1 MKLHRL
7 YIIMCILSLLS
18 FAGCRDEEPVQSAE
32 SKRTITVNLGIAMSR
47 ATDIEG
53 VIGDNTRPDNLRLWI
68 FDGNAENATLIFHEN
83 ITNNLDFSITDLNNR
98 LVQTIERIINVENEI
113 NTLHFYI
120 VMNTTGISLDE
131 NSTPHDIET
140 ATFTQQIAWTG
151 DNKVPL
157 YGYGTLDVSTHRSEY
172 SVSIE
177 ATRAVGKLELF
188 FTKENENAY
197 LKINKIELEQM
208 PDIGYLKNA
217 GEGETQQVA
226 ESYTDE
232 IDNLLDDESGNGLEI
247 ETSLPESEDTQ
258 IGHFSDYEDKFTKL
272 KLTHTYL
279 LENLNGDTWTAIDNN
294 KDYIYPTIIE
304 DEETR
309 YKMTVFYQTS
319 TNGTEKEQVV
329 YLPAIERNVWNK
341 IFARVKD
348 DGKITFSYRVLF
360 WEKEESQIGWDPE
373 SGFGYAYDAP
383 MAAWRIYE
391 KKVDVDFRD
400 AREGD
405 EEATVCYVLNPRFG
419 RSDNKSDHNTLVAK
433 SSYAGFYFCMTK
445 PKGAIW
451 KACLTNTVD
460 FELSTGGAYDSD
472 GDGENDKHCVIT
484 GIAREEPYQIQV
496 GAKNAWT
503 KASEDEGDG
512 YEGADTGWDDL
523 TDWGKQIEDE
533 DNTQYNIHTDLYI
546 LVSLDEGI
554 TWNTLD
560 INRPDYTPTDK
571 TPEENPEGYL
581 YYLEHTYWHNNR
593 RFAGGND
600 YIRIWQLK
608 AERGGDFVEMVN
620 KLDDKWAIKAYW
632 KGDDSN

>member
-1 MKLHRL
+1 MKPHRL
-7 YIIMCILSLLS
+7 YIIMCILSLLT

-47 ATDIEG
+47 VADIEG
-53 VIGDNTRPDNLRLWI
+53 VIGDNTRPDNLQLWI
-68 FDGNAENATLIFHEN
+68 FDGNTADATLIFHEN
-83 ITNNLDFSITDLNNR
+83 ITNNLDFSIIDLNNR

-113 NTLHFYI
+113 NILHFYI

-140 ATFTQQIAWTG
+140 ATFTQQTTWTG

-177 ATRAVGKLELF
+177 TTRAVGKLELF

-232 IDNLLDDESGNGLEI
+232 IDNLLDNESGNGLEI

-309 YKMTVFYQTS
+309 YKMTVFYQAS

-341 IFARVKD
+341 IFVRVKD
-348 DGKITFSYRVLF
+348 DGFAIALNVLP
-360 WEKEESQIGWDPE
+360 WEEVEESDIGWNGNTPVG
-373 SGFGYAYDAP
+373 SNAP
-383 MAAWRIYE
+383 LVAWRLLSGKIE
-391 KKVDVDFRD
+391 PDHENAKNGD
-400 AREGD
+400 A
-405 EEATVCYVLNPRFG
+405 EAKYCYVLNPRYT
-419 RSDNKSDHNTLVAK
+419 SDDDHIELEEHSA
-433 SSYAGFYFCMTK
+433 YAGFYFRLNE
-445 PKGAIW
+445 PEGAVW
-451 KACLTNTVD
+451 KAHLSNPDYFAFGTGTYDINGDNVHERRCV
-460 FELSTGGAYDSD
+460 STGR
-472 GDGENDKHCVIT
+472 
-484 GIAREEPYQIQV
+484 ARDEAYQIQIY
-496 GAKNAWT
+496 AKHPWTEGTDFNGNVNAEFTGLKEVKTEFWIT
-503 KASEDEGDG
+503 ITLVDGTEYELVINPNDSYVDE
-512 YEGADTGWDDL
+512 T
-523 TDWGKQIEDE
+523 
-533 DNTQYNIHTDLYI
+533 
-546 LVSLDEGI
+546 
-554 TWNTLD
+554 
-560 INRPDYTPTDK
+560 
-571 TPEENPEGYL
+571 
-581 YYLEHTYWHNNR
+581 YYYNNR
-593 RFAGGND
+593 RFAGTD
-600 YIRIWQLK
+600 TRITIWQLR
-608 AERGGDFVEMVN
+608 ALNGYAYDDLMDYYINNGDITNPWWTGE
-620 KLDDKWAIKAYW
+620 
-632 KGDDSN
+632 GDID